1 MKTGFEHAGL
11 LGLQRLTRSTEAE
24 LNEVLL
30 KAGASSLD
38 NFSEAEI

>member
-11 LGLQRLTRSTEAE
+11 LELQRLTRNTEAE
-24 LNEVLL
+24 LNEILL

>member
-11 LGLQRLTRSTEAE
+11 LELQRLTGTQKAE
-24 LNEVLL
+24 LNEILL
-30 KAGASSLD
+30 KAGASSD

>member
-11 LGLQRLTRSTEAE
+11 LELQRNTEAE
-24 LNEVLL
+24 LNEILL

-38 NFSEAEI
+38 SEGK